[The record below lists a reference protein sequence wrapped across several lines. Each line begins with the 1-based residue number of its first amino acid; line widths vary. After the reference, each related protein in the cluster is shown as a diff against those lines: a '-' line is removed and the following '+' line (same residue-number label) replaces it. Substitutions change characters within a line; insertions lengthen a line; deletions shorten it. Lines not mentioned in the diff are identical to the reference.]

1 MCDLQYFLKG
11 NQGLFC
17 RNIVLQITL
26 TEKHGNITGET
37 AGIPQSSPPL
47 LCPPP
52 ATSMPCCLW
61 RRTQLFL
68 SHRACGGGNWAYM
81 TISSQFPRMGWRDR
95 ADNIQP
101 CPPAM
106 FHPQLAGIQTEDLLP
121 CMGEAERWRRWPL
134 HGLQPLLNTVRS
146 LLNPKLRSHFF
157 PCN

>member
-1 MCDLQYFLKG
+1 MIYNIFSKGIKICFAETLCIKSHSLRNVGASQARRQVFL
-11 NQGLFC
+11 NPL
-17 RNIVLQITL
+17 
-26 TEKHGNITGET
+26 
-37 AGIPQSSPPL
+37 PL
-47 LCPPP
+47 LLCLPP

-61 RRTQLFL
+61 RRTRLFL
-68 SHRACGGGNWAYM
+68 SHRARGDGNWAYM

-101 CPPAM
+101 CRPAV

-146 LLNPKLRSHFF
+146 LLNPKLHSQFF